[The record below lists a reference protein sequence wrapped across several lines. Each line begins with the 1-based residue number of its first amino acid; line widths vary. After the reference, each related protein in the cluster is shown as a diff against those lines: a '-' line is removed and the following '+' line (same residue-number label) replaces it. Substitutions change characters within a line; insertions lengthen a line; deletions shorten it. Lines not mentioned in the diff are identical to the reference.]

1 LAFSQNGTGLSASSN
16 GGRGGVFASATSAQL
31 RLVPADNPTPA
42 LPRTGQFGDVYLRLT
57 GGEGT
62 ETIEMFLCVSPD
74 GRLDV
79 TDPAFWAPFQFGSV
93 VRGG

>member
-1 LAFSQNGTGLSASSN
+1 VSGGSN
-16 GGRGGVFASATSAQL
+16 GGRGGVFASAKSAQL
-31 RLVPADNPTPA
+31 RLVPADNPTPG
-42 LPRTGQFGDVYLRLT
+42 LPRTGQFGDVYVRLT

-74 GRLDV
+74 GRLDLN
-79 TDPAFWAPFQFGSV
+79 DPAFWAPFQFGPV